1 MISNSSIIK
10 LQIHI
15 LYMSYGLQLYIKTNK
30 KLGTLLPNLEIL
42 LQKLKRFPH
51 VNRAHLPAISTAKQT

>member
-1 MISNSSIIK
+1 
-10 LQIHI
+10 
-15 LYMSYGLQLYIKTNK
+15 MSYDLQLYIKTNK

-51 VNRAHLPAISTAKQT
+51 VNRAHLLAISTAKQT